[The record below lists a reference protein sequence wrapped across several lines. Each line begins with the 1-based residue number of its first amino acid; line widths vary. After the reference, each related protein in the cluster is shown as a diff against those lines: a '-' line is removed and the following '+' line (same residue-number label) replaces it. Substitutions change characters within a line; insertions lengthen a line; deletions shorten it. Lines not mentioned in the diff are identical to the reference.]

1 MKHLKILPRNDISVQ
16 NLITVH
22 QIAASLFQQSKCK
35 TFPSLTLMKTREEQA
50 VYRADQTT
58 DSDSRNSLTCV
69 GPLLFPQVLLIFSD
83 GLDEEV
89 MKLKN
94 QAADLQKSGKN
105 WELSQKL
112 QNCFTVFHL
121 LLLRS
126 TRAGKAAF

>member
-1 MKHLKILPRNDISVQ
+1 
-16 NLITVH
+16 
-22 QIAASLFQQSKCK
+22 
-35 TFPSLTLMKTREEQA
+35 MKTREEQA

-69 GPLLFPQVLLIFSD
+69 GPLPFPQVLLIFSD
-83 GLDEEV
+83 GLDEDV

-105 WELSQKL
+105 WELSPKL

>member
-1 MKHLKILPRNDISVQ
+1 MKILPRNDISVQ

-22 QIAASLFQQSKCK
+22 QIAASLFQYSKHK

-105 WELSQKL
+105 WELSPKL
-112 QNCFTVFHL
+112 LF
-121 LLLRS
+121 S
-126 TRAGKAAF
+126 A